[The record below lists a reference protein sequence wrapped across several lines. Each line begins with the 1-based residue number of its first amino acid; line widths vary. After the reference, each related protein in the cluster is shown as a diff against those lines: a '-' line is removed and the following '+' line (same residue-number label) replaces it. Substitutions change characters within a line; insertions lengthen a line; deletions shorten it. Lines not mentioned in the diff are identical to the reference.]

1 MRERER
7 ERERAITIFVW
18 DISGPNRRENSKF
31 IENKMGRRRV
41 KKREMKVEGRVLV
54 KWEIMERKIGKRR
67 VERLGGV

>member
-18 DISGPNRRENSKF
+18 EISGPNRRENSKF

-54 KWEIMERKIGKRR
+54 K
-67 VERLGGV
+67 